1 MLLMPIASIAPLG
14 WEELVLEA
22 ECPYL
27 PSCREVAFSETRAS
41 SIKYSRERHGP
52 GPMGK
57 AFGEHNM
64 AANYYPKISF
74 VTLQVECPPYRTGA
88 ELTIRPTA
96 AKRTSWKPR
105 DVRGW
110 LAFSENQR
118 LRRPTGCIEPGDA

>member
-1 MLLMPIASIAPLG
+1 MPIASIAPLG

-57 AFGEHNM
+57 TFGEHNM

-74 VTLQVECPPYRTGA
+74 MTLQIECPPYRTGA

-96 AKRTSWKPR
+96 AKRSSRKL
-105 DVRGW
+105 GFGCME
-110 LAFSENQR
+110 FSEAQKAR
-118 LRRPTGCIEPGDA
+118 GQKGQAEQKYA